1 MKKSLLILSFCV
13 LSLSVNAQSTSKSQ
27 KINQLLELTGS
38 GKMGIQ
44 VMNQMMEHLKSSSSD
59 SKAKTEF
66 LEEFKKEVKA
76 EDITNMIIP
85 IYDKYYTESDIDQLI
100 AFYNS
105 PIGKKM
111 ISTMPQVM
119 QESMVVGQAWGKQ
132 IIEKVQ
138 AKLKEKDNLEK

>member
-13 LSLSVNAQSTSKSQ
+13 LSFSANAQNTSKSE

-38 GKMGIQ
+38 GKIGIQ

-59 SKAKTEF
+59 SKAKIEF

-76 EDITNMIIP
+76 EDIQNMIIP

-100 AFYNS
+100 TFYNS

-111 ISTMPQVM
+111 IATMPQVM
-119 QESMVVGQAWGKQ
+119 TESIIAGQAWGKQ
-132 IIEKVQ
+132 IVEKYQ
-138 AKLKEKDNLEK
+138 AKLKEKGNLEK

>member
-13 LSLSVNAQSTSKSQ
+13 LSISANAQSTSKSQ

-44 VMNQMMEHLKSSSSD
+44 VMNQMMNSFRNSY
-59 SKAKTEF
+59 SKVNEEF
-66 LEEFKKEVKA
+66 WEDFKKEVKA
-76 EDITNMIIP
+76 EDLTNMIIP
-85 IYDKYYTESDIDQLI
+85 IYDKHYTESDIDQLI

-119 QESMVVGQAWGKQ
+119 QESMIAGQAWGKQ
-132 IIEKVQ
+132 ISEKIQ
-138 AKLKEKDNLEK
+138 AKIKEKDNLEK

>member
-13 LSLSVNAQSTSKSQ
+13 LSLSANAQTTSKSQ

-38 GKMGIQ
+38 GKVAIQ
-44 VMNQMMEHLKSSSSD
+44 VMNQMMNSFKSSY
-59 SKAKTEF
+59 SKVNEQFWEDYKN
-66 LEEFKKEVKA
+66 EVKA
-76 EDITNMIIP
+76 EDLEKMIIP

-111 ISTMPQVM
+111 IATMPQVM
-119 QESMVVGQAWGKQ
+119 QESMIAGQAWGKQ
-132 IIEKVQ
+132 IGEKIQ